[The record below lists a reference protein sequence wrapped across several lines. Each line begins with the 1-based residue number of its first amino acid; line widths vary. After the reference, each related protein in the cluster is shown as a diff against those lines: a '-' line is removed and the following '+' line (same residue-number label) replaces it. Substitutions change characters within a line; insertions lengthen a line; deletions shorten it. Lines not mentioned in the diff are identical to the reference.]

1 MKNLNKL
8 NSWHVTGFADGE
20 SCFYISIGKNN
31 KFKTGWKVQAY
42 FQIELHKKDR
52 ALLLSIQ
59 SFFGG
64 VGRISKHRKEYIQY
78 RVTSLKD
85 LAIIIN
91 HFDRYPLLTQKQADF
106 IFLKQAYEL
115 IKNKEHL
122 TTQGLLKI
130 VSIRASMNKGLTKV
144 LNTAFPNITP
154 IPRPLVQLPEK
165 IDHYWVAGFV
175 CAEGC
180 FQVKIRKF
188 PTHKLGTR
196 VELVFTV
203 VQHSRDEELL
213 KALIMIFNCGR
224 YTLRKNKLAGDFVV
238 YKTSD
243 VQLKIVPFFDQYSL
257 QGEKSLD
264 FADFKRASDIMK
276 SGGHLTPEGLEQIN
290 KIKEGMNTGRS
301 R

>member
-1 MKNLNKL
+1 M
-8 NSWHVTGFADGE
+8 SG
-20 SCFYISIGKNN
+20 
-31 KFKTGWKVQAY
+31 
-42 FQIELHKKDR
+42 
-52 ALLLSIQ
+52 
-59 SFFGG
+59 
-64 VGRISKHRKEYIQY
+64 
-78 RVTSLKD
+78 
-85 LAIIIN
+85 
-91 HFDRYPLLTQKQADF
+91 
-106 IFLKQAYEL
+106 
-115 IKNKEHL
+115 
-122 TTQGLLKI
+122 
-130 VSIRASMNKGLTKV
+130 
-144 LNTAFPNITP
+144 
-154 IPRPLVQLPEK
+154 
-165 IDHYWVAGFV
+165 
-175 CAEGC
+175 EGC
-180 FQVKIRKF
+180 FQVKIRKSL
-188 PTHKLGTR
+188 THKLGTR

-213 KALIMIFNCGR
+213 KALITIFNCGR